1 MKVLIASA
9 ECAPF
14 FKTGGLG
21 DVIEALPKALK
32 KNVDVRIV
40 LPYFSNYMT
49 KYQCRCK
56 DLANIEVKVGW
67 RKQYCGIKKLIY
79 EGVVFY
85 FIDNLYYFGRES
97 LYGYYDDGERFAFFQ
112 NSIIEILKVVDFIP
126 DVIQCNDY
134 HTAMIPFL
142 LKEKYNY
149 HQELSNIRTLL
160 TIHNIEFQ
168 GVYGPEVLPDLFGVD
183 IAYYF
188 NGNTRWNN
196 AVNFLKTGII
206 YATHVNTVSPSYACE
221 IQTSDFGAGLE
232 NLLQSQKYKLSGI
245 INGIDFNIYNPKS
258 DKYIP
263 SNYTIDSLELK
274 AENKSALQKTLG
286 LPEQDV
292 PILSVVSRLTFQKGI
307 HLILDEFDNILQRNV
322 QIIILGNGYDQF
334 EKQLK
339 LFQQKYP
346 EKCAV
351 QIAFDV
357 KLAQLIY
364 AGSDIF
370 LMPSAFEPC
379 GLSQMIAMRYG
390 TLPVVHGIGGLKDT
404 VVPYNPIE
412 KTGTGFEFKEFSS
425 YYLMK
430 AIEQA
435 IDVLEQDKK
444 TWKNMMIQAMSKD
457 FSWDIPSQ
465 NYINLY
471 KEIVFNNR

>member
-1 MKVLIASA
+1 MKVLMAAS

-40 LPYFSNYMT
+40 LPYFSKYTT
-49 KYQCRCK
+49 KFQNKCK
-56 DLANIEVKVGW
+56 DIANIEVNVGW

-79 EGVVFY
+79 EGITFY
-85 FIDNLYYFGRES
+85 FIDNLYYFERES

-112 NSIIEILKVVDFIP
+112 NAIIEMLKVVDFIP
-126 DVIQCNDY
+126 DVIHCNDY

-149 HQELSNIRTLL
+149 DKDLSNIRTLL

-168 GVYGPEVLPDLFGVD
+168 GVYDPEILPDLFGVD
-183 IAYYF
+183 MDYYF

-196 AVNFLKTGII
+196 AVNFLKTGIT

-221 IQTSDFGAGLE
+221 IQTADFGSGLE
-232 NLLQSQKYKLSGI
+232 NLLQSQQDKLSGI
-245 INGIDFNIYNPKS
+245 INGIDFNIYNPKT

-263 SNYTIDSLELK
+263 SKYIIDSLELK
-274 AENKSALQKTLG
+274 AENKSVLQKTLG
-286 LPEQDV
+286 LPEKDV

-307 HLILDEFDNILQRNV
+307 HLILKELDNILQRDV
-322 QIIILGNGYDQF
+322 QIIILGNGDYQF
-334 EKQLK
+334 EQQLN
-339 LFQQKYP
+339 LFKKKYP
-346 EKCAV
+346 KKCAV
-351 QIAFDV
+351 QIAFDI

-390 TLPVVHGIGGLKDT
+390 TLPVVHEIGGLKDT
-404 VVPYNPIE
+404 VDIYNPIE
-412 KTGTGFEFKEFSS
+412 KKGTGFGFKEFSS
-425 YYLMK
+425 SYLMK
-430 AIEQA
+430 AIKQA
-435 IDVLEQDKK
+435 VDVLEQDKK
-444 TWKNMMIQAMSKD
+444 TWKNMMIEAMSKD
-457 FSWDIPSQ
+457 FSWELPSK

-471 KEIVFNNR
+471 KEILCNN

>member
-1 MKVLIASA
+1 MKVLMASS

-49 KYQCRCK
+49 KYQYECT
-56 DLANIEVKVGW
+56 DIANIEVNVGW

-79 EGVVFY
+79 EESTFY
-85 FIDNLYYFGRES
+85 FIDNLYYFERES

-112 NSIIEILKVVDFIP
+112 NAIIEMLKVVDFIP
-126 DVIQCNDY
+126 DVIHCNDY

-142 LKEKYNY
+142 LQEKYNY
-149 HQELSNIRTLL
+149 DRDFSNIRTLL

-188 NGNTRWNN
+188 NGNSRWDN

-221 IQTSDFGAGLE
+221 IQTADFGAGLE
-232 NLLQSQKYKLSGI
+232 NLLQSQQYKLSGI
-245 INGIDFNIYNPKS
+245 INGIDFDIYNPKT
-258 DKYIP
+258 DKHIP
-263 SNYTIDSLELK
+263 SNYIIDSLELK
-274 AENKSALQKTLG
+274 AENKRVLQKTLG
-286 LPEQDV
+286 LPQQDV

-307 HLILDEFDNILQRNV
+307 HLILDEFDNILQKNV
-322 QIIILGNGYDQF
+322 QIIILGSGDCKF
-334 EKQLK
+334 EQQLN
-339 LFQQKYP
+339 LFKQKYP

-351 QIAFDV
+351 QIAFDI

-390 TLPVVHGIGGLKDT
+390 TLPVVHEIGGLKDT
-404 VVPYNPIE
+404 VATYNPIE
-412 KTGTGFEFKEFSS
+412 KTGTGFGFREFSS
-425 YYLMK
+425 FHLMK

-444 TWKNMMIQAMSKD
+444 TWKNMMIEAMSKD
-457 FSWDIPSQ
+457 FSWKIPSQ

-471 KEIVFNNR
+471 KEISANF